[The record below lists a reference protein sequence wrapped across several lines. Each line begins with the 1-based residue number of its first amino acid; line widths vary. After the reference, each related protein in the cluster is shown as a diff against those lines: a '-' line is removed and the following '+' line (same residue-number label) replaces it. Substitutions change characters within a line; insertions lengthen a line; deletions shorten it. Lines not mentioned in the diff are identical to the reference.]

1 MSRLRPTITVSLILL
16 TILSLV
22 INVVLIVVLIL
33 NVYGKDNDVDNV
45 DKDIPSSIRPTGCV
59 VGTFTAVYQR
69 QGVNVTIDK
78 VFLCGDNLHYR
89 FTNEA
94 GLRVYNEKKRGE

>member
-1 MSRLRPTITVSLILL
+1 MSRLRPTIPVSLILL

-22 INVVLIVVLIL
+22 IDVVLIVVLIL
-33 NVYGKDNDVDNV
+33 NVYGSGDNGRDNNV
-45 DKDIPSSIRPTGCV
+45 PSSIRPTGCV
-59 VGTFTAVYQR
+59 VGTFTAGYQR
-69 QGVNVTIDK
+69 QGVDFTINR

-94 GLRVYNEKKRGE
+94 GLRVYNEKQVD

>member
-1 MSRLRPTITVSLILL
+1 MSRLRPTITISLILL

-22 INVVLIVVLIL
+22 VDAVLIL
-33 NVYGKDNDVDNV
+33 NVYGGGSDNGV
-45 DKDIPSSIRPTGCV
+45 DKDIPSSIRQTGCV
-59 VGTFTAVYQR
+59 VGTFTAVYKR
-69 QGVNVTIDK
+69 QGVDFTINR

-94 GLRVYNEKKRGE
+94 GLQVYNEKKEEGE

>member
-1 MSRLRPTITVSLILL
+1 VSKLRPTITVSLILL

-22 INVVLIVVLIL
+22 IDVVLIVVLIL
-33 NVYGKDNDVDNV
+33 NVYGSGDGVGNDVYNDV
-45 DKDIPSSIRPTGCV
+45 PSSIRPTGCV

-69 QGVNVTIDK
+69 QGVNVTIDR

-94 GLRVYNEKKRGE
+94 GLRVYNNKQVD

>member
-1 MSRLRPTITVSLILL
+1 MSRLRLTITISFILL
-16 TILSLV
+16 TVLSLV
-22 INVVLIVVLIL
+22 VDAVLIF
-33 NVYGKDNDVDNV
+33 NVYGIGENGG

-59 VGTFTAVYQR
+59 VGTFTARYQR
-69 QGVNVTIDK
+69 QGIDFTINR

-94 GLRVYNEKKRGE
+94 GLRVYNEKEDSDDKE